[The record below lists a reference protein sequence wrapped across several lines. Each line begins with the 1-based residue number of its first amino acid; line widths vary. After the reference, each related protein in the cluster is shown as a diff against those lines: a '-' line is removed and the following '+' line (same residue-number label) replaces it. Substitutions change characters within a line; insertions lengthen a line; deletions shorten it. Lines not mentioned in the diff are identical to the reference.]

1 MKSIAIIGSSSNLS
15 IKIKQM
21 LFDFEIK
28 LYGRKEEKSL
38 DVLNLSTSNI
48 IDELNIS
55 EHDIY
60 IFNLGKIIPEKIS
73 TQTEEEII
81 ESLKVNALFT
91 IKASEL
97 ILERN
102 QSARIIIIGSESGR
116 KGSFDTTYFLSKSML
131 RAYVKQRYL
140 FSTEQQLVL
149 ISPSTISDSRM
160 TMDREDK
167 ARLSEYESEHP
178 KKRFIFNDEISE
190 VICNLIRS
198 KSTYIT
204 NTEIEMNGG
213 KFARMKYQ

>member
-21 LFDFEIK
+21 LIDFEIK
-28 LYGRKEEKSL
+28 LYGRKEEKPL
-38 DVLNLSTSNI
+38 NVLNLSTENI

>member
-21 LFDFEIK
+21 LIDFEIK
-28 LYGRKEEKSL
+28 LYGRKEEKPL
-38 DVLNLSTSNI
+38 NVLNLSTENI

-178 KKRFIFNDEISE
+178 KKRFI
-190 VICNLIRS
+190 
-198 KSTYIT
+198 
-204 NTEIEMNGG
+204 
-213 KFARMKYQ
+213 